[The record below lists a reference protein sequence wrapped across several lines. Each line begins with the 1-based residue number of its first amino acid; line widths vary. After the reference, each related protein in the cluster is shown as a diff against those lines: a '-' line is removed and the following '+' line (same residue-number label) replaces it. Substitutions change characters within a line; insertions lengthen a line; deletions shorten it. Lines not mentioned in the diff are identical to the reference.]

1 MKKVL
6 IVMIPIIIVILIGV
20 VYLVYEKTVNANSEN
35 NKHEDSYSSSN
46 SGKDDIEKLSGTI
59 RVEKVD

>member
-1 MKKVL
+1 
-6 IVMIPIIIVILIGV
+6 MIPIIIVILIGV